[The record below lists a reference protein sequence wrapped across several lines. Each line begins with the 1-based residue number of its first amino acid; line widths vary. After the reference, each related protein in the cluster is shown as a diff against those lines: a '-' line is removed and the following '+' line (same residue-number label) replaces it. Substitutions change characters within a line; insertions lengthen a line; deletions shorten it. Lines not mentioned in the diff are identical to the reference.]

1 MSPSFQSS
9 SFRRLMRPRHVVVMG
24 GSWAEAV
31 IVSCRE
37 MGYDGAIWPVH
48 PNRDEIEGYPCFKS
62 IEDLPEAPDAVFL
75 GINRHASIDVVR
87 QLSEMGAGGVVAF
100 ASGFAEVDDGAELQD
115 QLIKAA
121 GNMPVLGPNCYGM
134 INYLDGALLWPDVHG
149 GKRVDRGVAIITQSS
164 NLSINLT
171 MQTGALPIAYMM
183 TLGNQAMVGMADL
196 IRAAAEDE
204 RVTAIGLHIEGINN
218 AAGFAEA
225 VHFAKESGKP
235 IIAMKAGASAGAQMM
250 TFSHTASLAGAHRV
264 STAFLEQLGVG
275 VIEGIDSFI
284 QALGILH
291 LNGAPREASI
301 LTLSCSG
308 GEASLIADT
317 AERHGVA
324 MPELSDTAIAA
335 IKPTVN
341 PLVTVSNPF
350 DYHTFDWGDRER
362 LTSTFTEAMKADQ
375 CVSILIIDFPS
386 AHLGRAEA
394 WQAALDAWL
403 AARDATGAIAAVL
416 SSLPECLPDHVCA
429 WLMENNLIPLRGFDT
444 ALAALKGA
452 CNAGKATT
460 YHPRGLNPLGDD
472 RTVLTEAEAKAELAA
487 AGIPSPRRMLATSLE
502 DALSF
507 NQTDQAGRLVMKVSG
522 LAHKTEEG
530 GVMLGIAGDDA
541 ITSAWQALN
550 PTGDRAILIEDMI
563 DDAVAEVIVGIARDP
578 VLGLHMV
585 IGSGGVM
592 TELMQDTALVMIPAT
607 RDDID
612 RGLAS
617 TKVDT
622 LMAGFRG
629 KPQGDRTALID
640 LVMAVQDYVLTHE
653 DKIDEIDLNP
663 VMVRPQGEGV
673 VAVDALIRYAK

>member
-1 MSPSFQSS
+1 MPAQFQSS

-24 GSWAEAV
+24 GKWAEAV

-48 PNRDEIEGYPCFKS
+48 PTRDEIEGYPCFNS

-75 GINRHASIDVVR
+75 GINRHASIDVVA
-87 QLSEMGAGGVVAF
+87 QLAQMGAGGVVAF
-100 ASGFAEVDDGAELQD
+100 ASGFAEVDDGANLQD
-115 QLIKAA
+115 QLVAAA
-121 GNMPVLGPNCYGM
+121 GDMPVLGPNCYGM

-149 GKRVDRGVAIITQSS
+149 GKRVARGVAIITQSS

-171 MQTGALPIAYMM
+171 MQTAALPIAYMM

-196 IRAAAEDE
+196 IRAAAEDD

-225 VHFAKESGKP
+225 VRFAKERGKP
-235 IIAMKAGASAGAQMM
+235 VIAMKAGASEGAQMM

-264 STAFLEQLGVG
+264 SRAFLNQLGVG
-275 VIEGIDSFI
+275 IIDGIDGFI

-291 LNGAPREASI
+291 LHGAPIEASI

-317 AERHGVA
+317 AERHGVT
-324 MPELSDTAIAA
+324 MPALSDKAMAA
-335 IKPTVN
+335 ITPTVN

-362 LTSTFTEAMKADQ
+362 LTATFSAAMQADQ
-375 CVSILIIDFPS
+375 CVSILIIDFP
-386 AHLGRAEA
+386 AQHLGRAED
-394 WQAALDAWL
+394 WQATLDAWL

-416 SSLPECLPDHVCA
+416 SSLPECLPDHICA

-444 ALAALKGA
+444 ALSALKAACDAGA
-452 CNAGKATT
+452 PSQ
-460 YHPRGLNPLGDD
+460 YQPRGLGAIDD
-472 RTVLTEAEAKAELAA
+472 NLTILTEAEAKSELMAR
-487 AGIPSPRRMLATSLE
+487 GIPSPRRAVVRRLE
-502 DALSF
+502 DALAF
-507 NQTDQAGRLVMKVSG
+507 DQGGAVVMKVSG

-530 GVMLGIAGDDA
+530 GVMLGLKGHEA
-541 ITSAWQALN
+541 ITSAWRQLN
-550 PTGDRAILIEDMI
+550 PSGGVEILIEDMI

-578 VLGLHMV
+578 VLGLHMI
-585 IGSGGVM
+585 IGSGGIM
-592 TELMQDTALVMIPAT
+592 TELMQDTALVMIPAS
-607 RDDID
+607 REDID
-612 RGLAS
+612 LALKS

-622 LMAGFRG
+622 LLQGFRG
-629 KPQGDRTALID
+629 KPVGDRNALID
-640 LVMAVQDYVLTHE
+640 LVMAVQDYALSLE

-663 VMVRPQGEGV
+663 VMVRPKGVPQGV